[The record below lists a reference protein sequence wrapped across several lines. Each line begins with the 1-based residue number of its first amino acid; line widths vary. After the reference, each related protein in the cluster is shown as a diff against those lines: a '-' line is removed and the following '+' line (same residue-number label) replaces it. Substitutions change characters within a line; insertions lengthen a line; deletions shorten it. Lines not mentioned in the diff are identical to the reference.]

1 MTAMTEAQVESLTQE
16 FSEIGVILTENDK
29 VTDDIQ
35 VRTGNSLSTIA
46 KRDLFALFMT
56 ELFKKDKDLVKRH
69 QDCISKAPTQR
80 IMQGIKADA
89 PLTKRIA
96 IRTADKGLLNKN
108 IATKKQVADKGVY
121 FQFTIPIKAPVTLT
135 SIQAIQKVLSDRKI
149 TEDEFKEMALTYH
162 VVAH

>member
-1 MTAMTEAQVESLTQE
+1 
-16 FSEIGVILTENDK
+16 
-29 VTDDIQ
+29 
-35 VRTGNSLSTIA
+35 
-46 KRDLFALFMT
+46 
-56 ELFKKDKDLVKRH
+56 
-69 QDCISKAPTQR
+69 
-80 IMQGIKADA
+80 MQGVKADA

-121 FQFTIPIKAPVTLT
+121 FQFVIPIKAPVTLT

-149 TEDEFKEMALTYH
+149 TEDEFKEMSLTYH